1 MKKAVSFIL
10 ALILVS
16 MLLLPVGAEENA
28 SSMLVTKGALTYAI
42 DDNFTIVACDPAVHV
57 KDCTLPGIIDGYK
70 VVRIGKD
77 AFKDCTLLTDIKIL
91 EETTDID
98 EGAFSGCTALTK
110 IFIPSSMVSI
120 GEGAFSRCTN
130 LTDVYYAGT
139 EEQRGGITLGAGND
153 SFLSATWHYNYDY
166 ERPNLPDD
174 MIGKEG
180 LLIYTVNDDGTSCA
194 IRDCEESVSGT
205 YEIPEEI
212 DGYKVTKIKNV
223 AFYECSTLAKLVIP
237 SEVKYIGDSAFD
249 GCTALTEVNIP
260 QNVSYIGPSAFNNC
274 TSLKNITIP
283 DGIQD
288 IDYFSF
294 SGCDSLQSVTLST
307 SVTEIEDGAFS
318 GCPNLTYVYYAG
330 TEEQKN
336 TIYFGSDNEDI
347 LTATWIYES
356 DTPDEQKFT
365 VGRDDFS
372 FLNEEKYFFDE
383 EELRQAKRA
392 GLAAQ
397 LFRKGMVPDTVSNE
411 LNYYIPEEDFEK
423 LTRGMSNT
431 VKNEVIA
438 LEMKKWGG
446 SCYGMVRVAAIR
458 YLDKTRLPLT
468 AISPELLE
476 ENVTFDL
483 KEPAQDMNVR
493 NLINYYQLA
502 QVLPLEKAL
511 EREECE
517 NRIKTDYLGAINDI
531 VTAVKNEKCVQVTA
545 GQSQAKGSHALL
557 LIGINKETED
567 FVDMQVWDPNQ
578 VEIKS
583 LYMYKDKGNIEDAI
597 RISTDAYGDRLDR
610 LYQWFSGIDNI
621 DTRNYFGVDDHEVF
635 SDYSD
640 YEKAYLQ
647 IKSGTQISFSSGN
660 ARLEYSDGE
669 VKSSNNVSGPYSLR
683 SDGDNDDGEIEFCI
697 EKQQLGKDGFCSV
710 SNDAGGNELTIINDG
725 WSVSIV
731 SDKPIQISMDNTEQS
746 VKIQSEEKG
755 LLSAWLT
762 QNTPSANSAWYGTA
776 VDVNDAKELIL
787 TPTSEG
793 VKVNSDNMQDARV
806 TVNGDGTFAS
816 KAINTTKNEI
826 LVQEDADATIGD
838 CIKIQGTYTIRAS
851 VGLHGTISPAGY
863 VAVDAGGTQ
872 TFTFTPDEGYT
883 VEHVKVN
890 GKNKGEI
897 TDYTF
902 KKVKKDQEIEVTFRE
917 KTEQDSEPKEK
928 SGYGPIL
935 DWILSIIEWIK
946 HWFQA

>member
-1 MKKAVSFIL
+1 M
-10 ALILVS
+10 
-16 MLLLPVGAEENA
+16 
-28 SSMLVTKGALTYAI
+28 
-42 DDNFTIVACDPAVHV
+42 
-57 KDCTLPGIIDGYK
+57 
-70 VVRIGKD
+70 
-77 AFKDCTLLTDIKIL
+77 
-91 EETTDID
+91 
-98 EGAFSGCTALTK
+98 
-110 IFIPSSMVSI
+110 
-120 GEGAFSRCTN
+120 
-130 LTDVYYAGT
+130 
-139 EEQRGGITLGAGND
+139 
-153 SFLSATWHYNYDY
+153 
-166 ERPNLPDD
+166 
-174 MIGKEG
+174 
-180 LLIYTVNDDGTSCA
+180 
-194 IRDCEESVSGT
+194 
-205 YEIPEEI
+205 
-212 DGYKVTKIKNV
+212 
-223 AFYECSTLAKLVIP
+223 
-237 SEVKYIGDSAFD
+237 
-249 GCTALTEVNIP
+249 
-260 QNVSYIGPSAFNNC
+260 
-274 TSLKNITIP
+274 
-283 DGIQD
+283 QD
-288 IDYFSF
+288 IDYFLF
-294 SGCDSLQSVTLST
+294 AGCDSLQSVTLST

-330 TEEQKN
+330 AEEQKN

-372 FLNEEKYFFDE
+372 FLNEAAYFKAEKSE
-383 EELRQAKRA
+383 KERELNA
-392 GLAAQ
+392 LAQ
-397 LFRKGMVPDTVSNE
+397 LFFRKSSSIYEKTDYQMQK
-411 LNYYIPEEDFEK
+411 EDFEK
-423 LTRGMSNT
+423 LTNGMSNV
-431 VKNEVIA
+431 VKNEIVEDEA
-438 LEMKKWGG
+438 KEWQG
-446 SCYGMVRVAAIR
+446 SCFGMARVAVIR
-458 YLDKTRLPLT
+458 YLAKERLPLS
-468 AISPELLE
+468 AIDNALSD

-483 KEPAQDMNVR
+483 KAPVEDENVKR
-493 NLINYYQLA
+493 LINYYQLM
-502 QVLPLEKAL
+502 QDLPKEEKITS
-511 EREECE
+511 ECE
-517 NRIKTDYLGAINDI
+517 KRIREDYLGAIQDI
-531 VTAVKNEKCVQVTA
+531 VTAIKSEGCVQVSIS
-545 GQSQAKGSHALL
+545 QSKAKGAHAVLL
-557 LIGINKETED
+557 VGINKETED
-567 FVDMQVWDPNQ
+567 FVDAQVWDPNQ

-583 LYMYKDKGNIEDAI
+583 LYMYKDKGDAKDSI
-597 RISTDAYGDRLDR
+597 RISTEVYGDKFDQ
-610 LYQWFSGIDNI
+610 LYRWFSGIDNI
-621 DTRNYFGVDDHEVF
+621 DTRNYFGMDDHQEAK
-635 SDYSD
+635 DYD
-640 YEKAYLQ
+640 KAR
-647 IKSGTQISFSSGN
+647 IKIRSNMSLSFSSGDVSLN
-660 ARLEYSDGE
+660 IVNGKIESDR
-669 VKSSNNVSGPYSLR
+669 NVSGPYYSEI
-683 SDGDNDDGEIEFCI
+683 DDENGEGEIKFSI
-697 EKQQLGKDGFCSV
+697 EKQYLGNEAICTASGKNSI
-710 SNDAGGNELTIINDG
+710 NELTIINDG

>member
-1 MKKAVSFIL
+1 M
-10 ALILVS
+10 
-16 MLLLPVGAEENA
+16 
-28 SSMLVTKGALTYAI
+28 
-42 DDNFTIVACDPAVHV
+42 
-57 KDCTLPGIIDGYK
+57 
-70 VVRIGKD
+70 
-77 AFKDCTLLTDIKIL
+77 
-91 EETTDID
+91 
-98 EGAFSGCTALTK
+98 
-110 IFIPSSMVSI
+110 
-120 GEGAFSRCTN
+120 
-130 LTDVYYAGT
+130 
-139 EEQRGGITLGAGND
+139 
-153 SFLSATWHYNYDY
+153 
-166 ERPNLPDD
+166 
-174 MIGKEG
+174 
-180 LLIYTVNDDGTSCA
+180 
-194 IRDCEESVSGT
+194 
-205 YEIPEEI
+205 
-212 DGYKVTKIKNV
+212 
-223 AFYECSTLAKLVIP
+223 
-237 SEVKYIGDSAFD
+237 
-249 GCTALTEVNIP
+249 
-260 QNVSYIGPSAFNNC
+260 
-274 TSLKNITIP
+274 
-283 DGIQD
+283 
-288 IDYFSF
+288 
-294 SGCDSLQSVTLST
+294 
-307 SVTEIEDGAFS
+307 
-318 GCPNLTYVYYAG
+318 TYVYYAG
-330 TEEQKN
+330 AEEQKN

-372 FLNEEKYFFDE
+372 FLNEAAYFKAEKSE
-383 EELRQAKRA
+383 KERELNA
-392 GLAAQ
+392 LAQ
-397 LFRKGMVPDTVSNE
+397 LFFRKSSSIYEKTDYQMQK
-411 LNYYIPEEDFEK
+411 EDFEK
-423 LTRGMSNT
+423 LTNGMSNV
-431 VKNEVIA
+431 VKNEIVEDEA
-438 LEMKKWGG
+438 KEWQG
-446 SCYGMVRVAAIR
+446 SCFGMSRVAVIR
-458 YLDKTRLPLT
+458 YLAKERLPLS
-468 AISPELLE
+468 AIDNALSD

-483 KEPAQDMNVR
+483 KAPVEDENVKR
-493 NLINYYQLA
+493 LINYYQLM
-502 QVLPLEKAL
+502 QDLPKEEKITS
-511 EREECE
+511 ECE
-517 NRIKTDYLGAINDI
+517 KRIREDYLGAIQDI
-531 VTAVKNEKCVQVTA
+531 VTAIKSEGCVQVSIS
-545 GQSQAKGSHALL
+545 QSKAKGAHAVLL
-557 LIGINKETED
+557 VGINKETED
-567 FVDMQVWDPNQ
+567 FVDAQVWDPNQ

-583 LYMYKDKGNIEDAI
+583 LYMYKDKGDAKDSI
-597 RISTDAYGDRLDR
+597 RISTEVYGDKFDQ
-610 LYQWFSGIDNI
+610 LYRWFSGIDNI
-621 DTRNYFGVDDHEVF
+621 DTRNYFGMDDHQEAKDYDKARIKIR
-635 SDYSD
+635 SDMS
-640 YEKAYLQ
+640 L
-647 IKSGTQISFSSGN
+647 SFSSGDVSLN
-660 ARLEYSDGE
+660 IVNGKIESDR
-669 VKSSNNVSGPYSLR
+669 NVSGPYYSEI
-683 SDGDNDDGEIEFCI
+683 DDENGEGKIKFSI
-697 EKQQLGKDGFCSV
+697 EKQYLGNEAICTASGKNSI
-710 SNDAGGNELTIINDG
+710 NELTIINDG

>member
-1 MKKAVSFIL
+1 MKKVVSFIL
-10 ALILVS
+10 ALIFVS
-16 MLLLPVGAEENA
+16 ALLLPVGAEENA
-28 SSMLVTKGALTYAI
+28 ASMLVTKGALTYAI
-42 DDNFTIVACDPAVHV
+42 DDDFTIVACDPAVHL
-57 KDCTLPGIIDGYK
+57 KNCTLPGIIDGYK

-77 AFKDCTLLTDIKIL
+77 AFKGCTLLTDIKIL

-120 GEGAFSRCTN
+120 GEGAFSGCTN

-139 EEQRGGITLGAGND
+139 EEQRGGITLEAGND
-153 SFLSATWHYNYDY
+153 TLLNAIWHYNYDY

-180 LLIYTVNDDGTSCA
+180 LLTYTVNDDGISCA

-212 DGYKVTKIKNV
+212 DGYKVTEIRDV
-223 AFYECSTLAKLVIP
+223 AFYECSTLAKLVLP
-237 SEVKYIGDSAFD
+237 SGVKYIGDSAFD

-307 SVTEIEDGAFS
+307 SVTEIEDGVFS

-336 TIYFGSDNEDI
+336 TIYVGSDNEDI

-365 VGRDDFS
+365 VGRDNFG
-372 FLNEEKYFFDE
+372 FLNEAAYFKTEKSE
-383 EELRQAKRA
+383 EEREANALAK
-392 GLAAQ
+392 L
-397 LFRKGMVPDTVSNE
+397 LFERSSTIYPKTIYKKTD
-411 LNYYIPEEDFEK
+411 YQIPKEDFEK
-423 LTRGMSNT
+423 LTDGMSNV
-431 VKNEVIA
+431 VKNKIVEEEA
-438 LEMKKWGG
+438 KEWQG
-446 SCYGMVRVAAIR
+446 SCFGMSRVAAIR
-458 YLDKTRLPLT
+458 YLAKERLPLS
-468 AISPELLE
+468 AIDNTLSD

-483 KEPAQDMNVR
+483 KAPVKDENVKR
-493 NLINYYQLA
+493 LINYYQLM
-502 QVLPLEKAL
+502 QDLPKEEKITS
-511 EREECE
+511 ECE
-517 NRIKTDYLGAINDI
+517 KRIREDYLGAIQDI
-531 VTAVKNEKCVQVTA
+531 VTAIKSEGCVQVSIS
-545 GQSQAKGSHALL
+545 QSKAKGAHAVLL
-557 LIGINKETED
+557 VGINKETED
-567 FVDMQVWDPNQ
+567 FVDAQVWDPNQ

-583 LYMYKDKGNIEDAI
+583 LYMYKDKGDAKDSI
-597 RISTDAYGDRLDR
+597 RISTEVYGDKFDQ
-610 LYQWFSGIDNI
+610 LYRWFSGIDNI
-621 DTRNYFGVDDHEVF
+621 DTRNYFGVDDYEVF
-635 SDYSD
+635 SD

-647 IKSGTQISFSSGN
+647 IKSGMQISFSSGN

-669 VKSSNNVSGPYSLR
+669 VKSSDNVSGPYSLR

-851 VGLHGTISPAGY
+851 VGIHGTISPAGY

-928 SGYGPIL
+928 SGYGPII

>member
-1 MKKAVSFIL
+1 M
-10 ALILVS
+10 
-16 MLLLPVGAEENA
+16 
-28 SSMLVTKGALTYAI
+28 
-42 DDNFTIVACDPAVHV
+42 
-57 KDCTLPGIIDGYK
+57 
-70 VVRIGKD
+70 
-77 AFKDCTLLTDIKIL
+77 
-91 EETTDID
+91 
-98 EGAFSGCTALTK
+98 
-110 IFIPSSMVSI
+110 
-120 GEGAFSRCTN
+120 
-130 LTDVYYAGT
+130 
-139 EEQRGGITLGAGND
+139 
-153 SFLSATWHYNYDY
+153 
-166 ERPNLPDD
+166 
-174 MIGKEG
+174 GKEG
-180 LLIYTVNDDGTSCA
+180 LLTYAVNDDGVSCA
-194 IRDCEESVSGT
+194 IRDCDESVSGT

-212 DGYKVTKIKNV
+212 DGYKVTKIKDV
-223 AFYECSTLAKLVIP
+223 AFYECSTLAKLNLP
-237 SEVKYIGDSAFD
+237 SGVEYIGDSAFD
-249 GCTALTEVNIP
+249 SCIALTEVNIP

-283 DGIQD
+283 DGMQD
-288 IDYFSF
+288 IDYFLF
-294 SGCDSLQSVTLST
+294 AGCDSLQSVTLST

-330 TEEQKN
+330 AEEQKN

-372 FLNEEKYFFDE
+372 FLNEAAYFKAEKSE
-383 EELRQAKRA
+383 KERELNA
-392 GLAAQ
+392 LAQ
-397 LFRKGMVPDTVSNE
+397 LFFRKSSSIYEKTDYQMQK
-411 LNYYIPEEDFEK
+411 EDFEK
-423 LTRGMSNT
+423 LTNGMSNV
-431 VKNEVIA
+431 VKNEIVEDEA
-438 LEMKKWGG
+438 KEWQG
-446 SCYGMVRVAAIR
+446 SCFGMARVAVIR
-458 YLDKTRLPLT
+458 YLAKERLPLS
-468 AISPELLE
+468 AIDDALSD

-483 KEPAQDMNVR
+483 KAPVEDENVKR
-493 NLINYYQLA
+493 LINYYQLM
-502 QVLPLEKAL
+502 QDLPKEEKITS
-511 EREECE
+511 ECE
-517 NRIKTDYLGAINDI
+517 KRIREDYLGAIQDI
-531 VTAVKNEKCVQVTA
+531 VTAIKSEGCVQVSIS
-545 GQSQAKGSHALL
+545 QSKAKGAHAVLL
-557 LIGINKETED
+557 VGINKETED
-567 FVDMQVWDPNQ
+567 FVDAQVWDPNQ

-583 LYMYKDKGNIEDAI
+583 LYMYKDKGDAKDSI
-597 RISTDAYGDRLDR
+597 RISTEVYGDKFDQ
-610 LYQWFSGIDNI
+610 LYRWFSGIDNI
-621 DTRNYFGVDDHEVF
+621 DTRNYFGMDDHQEAKDYDKARIKIR
-635 SDYSD
+635 SDMS
-640 YEKAYLQ
+640 L
-647 IKSGTQISFSSGN
+647 SFSSGDVSLN
-660 ARLEYSDGE
+660 IVNGKIESDR
-669 VKSSNNVSGPYSLR
+669 NVSGPYYSEI
-683 SDGDNDDGEIEFCI
+683 DDENGEGEIKFSI
-697 EKQQLGKDGFCSV
+697 EKQYLGNEAICTASGKNSI
-710 SNDAGGNELTIINDG
+710 NELTIINDG

>member
-1 MKKAVSFIL
+1 MHSIAETAVIWKWTMTTIMTGRVAVRIKAAGCHRAQKPVPPFSGKKLTVTTRVLAKITNSFIGRKEEAGGIL
-10 ALILVS
+10 GASKSLDIVDSFALIPAEKAGKYYYIPNIEAANRQIHQWAKEEICFCGFIHSHITDKKELS
-16 MLLLPVGAEENA
+16 EGDIKFAEQLFNSFHLPV
-28 SSMLVTKGALTYAI
+28 LW
-42 DDNFTIVACDPAVHV
+42 F
-57 KDCTLPGIIDGYK
+57 
-70 VVRIGKD
+70 
-77 AFKDCTLLTDIKIL
+77 
-91 EETTDID
+91 
-98 EGAFSGCTALTK
+98 
-110 IFIPSSMVSI
+110 
-120 GEGAFSRCTN
+120 
-130 LTDVYYAGT
+130 
-139 EEQRGGITLGAGND
+139 
-153 SFLSATWHYNYDY
+153 
-166 ERPNLPDD
+166 
-174 MIGKEG
+174 
-180 LLIYTVNDDGTSCA
+180 
-194 IRDCEESVSGT
+194 
-205 YEIPEEI
+205 
-212 DGYKVTKIKNV
+212 
-223 AFYECSTLAKLVIP
+223 
-237 SEVKYIGDSAFD
+237 
-249 GCTALTEVNIP
+249 TEVNIP

-283 DGIQD
+283 DGMQD
-288 IDYFSF
+288 IDYFLF
-294 SGCDSLQSVTLST
+294 AGCDSLQSVTLST

-330 TEEQKN
+330 AEEQKN

-372 FLNEEKYFFDE
+372 FLNEAAYFKAEKSE
-383 EELRQAKRA
+383 KERELNA
-392 GLAAQ
+392 LAQ
-397 LFRKGMVPDTVSNE
+397 LFFRKSSSIYEKTDYQMQK
-411 LNYYIPEEDFEK
+411 EDFEK
-423 LTRGMSNT
+423 LTNGMSNV
-431 VKNEVIA
+431 VKNEIVEDEA
-438 LEMKKWGG
+438 KEWQG
-446 SCYGMVRVAAIR
+446 SCFGMARVAVIR
-458 YLDKTRLPLT
+458 YLAKERLPLS
-468 AISPELLE
+468 AIDNALSD

-483 KEPAQDMNVR
+483 KAPVEDENVKR
-493 NLINYYQLA
+493 LINYYQLM
-502 QVLPLEKAL
+502 QDLPKEEKITS
-511 EREECE
+511 ECE
-517 NRIKTDYLGAINDI
+517 KRIREDYLGAIQDI
-531 VTAVKNEKCVQVTA
+531 VTAIKSEGCVQVSIS
-545 GQSQAKGSHALL
+545 QSKAKGAHAVLL
-557 LIGINKETED
+557 VGINKETED
-567 FVDMQVWDPNQ
+567 FVDAQVWDPNQ

-583 LYMYKDKGNIEDAI
+583 LYMYKDKGDAKDSI
-597 RISTDAYGDRLDR
+597 RISTEVYGDKFDQ
-610 LYQWFSGIDNI
+610 LYRWFSGIDNI
-621 DTRNYFGVDDHEVF
+621 DTRNYFGMDDHQEAKDYDKARIKIR
-635 SDYSD
+635 SDTS
-640 YEKAYLQ
+640 L
-647 IKSGTQISFSSGN
+647 SFSSGDVSLN
-660 ARLEYSDGE
+660 IVNGKIESDR
-669 VKSSNNVSGPYSLR
+669 NVSGPYYSEI
-683 SDGDNDDGEIEFCI
+683 DDENGEGEIKFSI
-697 EKQQLGKDGFCSV
+697 EKQYLGNEAICTASGKNSI
-710 SNDAGGNELTIINDG
+710 NELTIINDG

>member
-42 DDNFTIVACDPAVHV
+42 DDDFTIAACDPAVHV

-70 VVRIGKD
+70 VVCIGKD

-91 EETTDID
+91 EETTDVGA
-98 EGAFSGCTALTK
+98 GAFSGCTALTK

-120 GEGAFSRCTN
+120 GEGAFSECTN

-139 EEQRGGITLGAGND
+139 EEQRREIALESGND
-153 SFLSATWHYNYDY
+153 TLLNAAWHYNYSY
-166 ERPNLPDD
+166 ERPELPDD
-174 MIGKEG
+174 MMGKEG
-180 LLIYTVNDDGTSCA
+180 LLTYAVNDDGVSCA
-194 IRDCEESVSGT
+194 IRDCDESVSGT

-212 DGYKVTKIKNV
+212 DGYKVTKIKDV
-223 AFYECSTLAKLVIP
+223 AFYECSTLAKLNLP
-237 SEVKYIGDSAFD
+237 SGVEYIGDSAFD
-249 GCTALTEVNIP
+249 SCIALTEVNIP

-283 DGIQD
+283 DGMQD
-288 IDYFSF
+288 IDYFLF
-294 SGCDSLQSVTLST
+294 AGCDSLQSVTLST

-330 TEEQKN
+330 AEEQKN

-372 FLNEEKYFFDE
+372 FLNEAAYFKAEKSE
-383 EELRQAKRA
+383 KERELNA
-392 GLAAQ
+392 LAQ
-397 LFRKGMVPDTVSNE
+397 LFFRKSSSIYEKTDYQMQK
-411 LNYYIPEEDFEK
+411 EDFEK
-423 LTRGMSNT
+423 LTNGMSNV
-431 VKNEVIA
+431 VKNEIVEDEA
-438 LEMKKWGG
+438 KEWQG
-446 SCYGMVRVAAIR
+446 SCFGMARVAVIR
-458 YLDKTRLPLT
+458 YLAKERLPLS
-468 AISPELLE
+468 AIDNALSD

-483 KEPAQDMNVR
+483 KAPVEDENVKR
-493 NLINYYQLA
+493 LINYYQLM
-502 QVLPLEKAL
+502 QDLPKEEKITS
-511 EREECE
+511 ECE
-517 NRIKTDYLGAINDI
+517 KRIREDYLGAIQDI
-531 VTAVKNEKCVQVTA
+531 VTAIKSEGCVQVSIS
-545 GQSQAKGSHALL
+545 QSKAKGAHAVLL
-557 LIGINKETED
+557 VGINKETEG
-567 FVDMQVWDPNQ
+567 FVDAQVWDPNQ

-583 LYMYKDKGNIEDAI
+583 LYMYKDKGDAKDSI
-597 RISTDAYGDRLDR
+597 RISTEVYGDKFDQ
-610 LYQWFSGIDNI
+610 LYRWFSGIDNI
-621 DTRNYFGVDDHEVF
+621 DTRNYFGMDDHQEAKDYDKARIKIR
-635 SDYSD
+635 SDMS
-640 YEKAYLQ
+640 L
-647 IKSGTQISFSSGN
+647 SFSSGDVSLN
-660 ARLEYSDGE
+660 IVNGKIESDR
-669 VKSSNNVSGPYSLR
+669 NVSGPYYSEI
-683 SDGDNDDGEIEFCI
+683 DDENGEGEIKFSI
-697 EKQQLGKDGFCSV
+697 EKQYLGNEAICTASGKNSI
-710 SNDAGGNELTIINDG
+710 NELTIINDG